1 MFVMEY
7 LHRVDTFRHGPF
19 TFQTGVD
26 MPAVDTILVRINDAQ
41 QRFAG
46 SPLSS
51 VAEQLEK
58 EVVVSSIFG
67 TNSIEGGTLSEEET
81 RQVVALTPEQVANI
95 EQQRVQNIKA
105 AYDYSKA
112 CAGQENWQLDVEFI
126 VHVHK
131 LVTHALPDEYNQPGL
146 LRDNPKHIVTKVG
159 SAAHGGVYKP
169 PQCGEDVEL
178 LLQTLVSWHAQLHE
192 QGLPALIRAPLI
204 HFYYELIHPFWDGNG
219 RVGRV
224 IEATILQQ
232 AGFQYAP
239 FAQASFYH
247 QHIHRYFALF
257 NQGRK
262 QAQLK
267 QGFPNTDFVA
277 FFLDGILQSINNLH
291 DRVNFLIG
299 VMLFD
304 SRVQHLYQG
313 KSINDRQY
321 AIVTQI
327 MRHGPVMLKEL
338 AQMPWYRALY
348 IKLTDKTKS
357 RDLHKLKEL
366 GLLRQE
372 STGLLMPGSI

>member
-1 MFVMEY
+1 
-7 LHRVDTFRHGPF
+7 
-19 TFQTGVD
+19 
-26 MPAVDTILVRINDAQ
+26 
-41 QRFAG
+41 
-46 SPLSS
+46 
-51 VAEQLEK
+51 
-58 EVVVSSIFG
+58 
-67 TNSIEGGTLSEEET
+67 
-81 RQVVALTPEQVANI
+81 
-95 EQQRVQNIKA
+95 
-105 AYDYSKA
+105 
-112 CAGQENWQLDVEFI
+112 
-126 VHVHK
+126 
-131 LVTHALPDEYNQPGL
+131 
-146 LRDNPKHIVTKVG
+146 
-159 SAAHGGVYKP
+159 VYKP

-192 QGLPALIRAPLI
+192 QGLPALIRAPLV